1 MKSHSKSK
9 ATIERDKQAKIRLAA
24 RNKRTDQQ
32 QLDLLIARG
41 AGDCK
46 EAVRIKRYL
55 FDKAHPDSPVTEGQ
69 RQPRKSRP
77 ARKRRKVPA
86 SLM

>member
-9 ATIERDKQAKIRLAA
+9 ATIQKHEQAQVRLAA
-24 RNKRTDQQ
+24 RNARSDEA
-32 QLDLLIARG
+32 QLDLLEVRG

-46 EAVRIKRYL
+46 EANKIRQRL
-55 FDKAHPDSPVTEGQ
+55 FDQEHPNQEPEKPTPV
-69 RQPRKSRP
+69 RKSRP
-77 ARKRRKVPA
+77 IAKRRKVPA